1 MSVRPIVNL
10 MCAMNVIKFRPSSQ
24 FKRKYDKLFKKDPF
38 AANTFLLVC
47 ELADERGQVKT
58 SAEELAI
65 LFAARFEDP
74 EEYVL

>member
-1 MSVRPIVNL
+1 MAFIPNK
-10 MCAMNVIKFRPSSQ
+10 NFR
-24 FKRKYDKLFKKDPF
+24 KKYDKLYKKDPLV
-38 AANTFLLVC
+38 ANTFLLVC

-58 SAEELAI
+58 SPEELAF